1 MTTVLIGCPPASST
15 SCTRIQA
22 RACGR
27 SSRKRPSGDKP
38 SPSWLNNQIHS
49 FKRPGTQKL
58 KVAWFRE
65 YYLIDSEK
73 LVEADDRKANATGD
87 LLAIGEDKRHV
98 LFFAADADSFER
110 PLGHPGIFASA
121 IYQEL
126 RYDNRTS
133 PIGRILDLAFCVKGS
148 HVEKFRLLS
157 QKFKTAAVNLS

>member
-1 MTTVLIGCPPASST
+1 MAVLIGCPPASST

-65 YYLIDSEK
+65 YYLIDYEK
-73 LVEADDRKANATGD
+73 LVEADDRKANAARD
-87 LLAIGEDKRHV
+87 LLAVRQDKCHV
-98 LFFAADADSFER
+98 FCLSANADSFER
-110 PLGHPGIFASA
+110 PLRYPGKFAPGIDQKF
-121 IYQEL
+121 
-126 RYDNRTS
+126 RYDNRTIPVS
-133 PIGRILDLAFCVKGS
+133 RILDLAFCVKGF
-148 HVEKFRLLS
+148 HVETFRLLAR
-157 QKFKTAAVNLS
+157 KLKTTAANLP